1 MDIDN
6 LINDYDSDSDYDDSD
21 NIDFESITQNQ
32 VFKVELSSLKTRF
45 LKGLKEY
52 GLTYEDIIKSNYRY
66 CGGSRGRHLNYFK
79 LISPNE
85 ELPDLSDECVC
96 RHHIEENCYITN
108 GEEILIL
115 GNCCIKKFIPYK
127 NRTCELC
134 NNTHLNRI
142 KNRCNNCRNKICD
155 KCDTQHNNKNKL
167 CNKCNNY
174 KICKICNI
182 KINSKLKD
190 TKCGTCFVKERKKQ
204 REEELENSK
213 KECICCKIRFI
224 CNTKVIKCCECIK
237 GFCKNCDKVL
247 INSKYENCY
256 KCNESLLIKCLDC
269 DKKVIPKY
277 KRCFECNNKYYN
289 NYN

>member
-1 MDIDN
+1 MDN
-6 LINDYDSDSDYDDSD
+6 LINEYDSDSDDSD
-21 NIDFESITQNQ
+21 NIDFESISQNQ
-32 VFKVELSSLKTRF
+32 VFKVELSSLKTQF

-66 CGGSRGRHLNYFK
+66 CGGSSGRHLNYFK

-85 ELPDLSDECVC
+85 ELPDLTDECVC
-96 RHHIEENCYITN
+96 GHHIKENCYITN

-115 GNCCIKKFIPYK
+115 GNCCIKKFIHYK

-134 NNTHLNRI
+134 NNTHSNRK

-155 KCDTQHNNKNKL
+155 KCDAQHNNKNKL

-182 KINSKLKD
+182 KINSNLKGTD
-190 TKCGTCFVKERKKQ
+190 CRDCILKKCQQQ
-204 REEELENSK
+204 REEKLENSK

-224 CNTKVIKCCECIK
+224 CNTKVIKCYECIK
-237 GFCKNCDKVL
+237 GFCKNCDKAL
-247 INSKYENCY
+247 TNSKYENCY

-269 DKKVIPKY
+269 DKKVIPKF